1 MMNELKVLKSGT
13 DIRGVASDLFGGAV
27 TLTDAAV
34 FRIVCGFADMLR
46 QQFGDGLKVAVG
58 HDCRI
63 SAGRIKKQ
71 VIAALHSKDI
81 AVFDC
86 GLSSTPAMFM
96 TTVLAGMS
104 AAVQIT
110 ASHHPADRN
119 GLKFFL
125 PSGGLDSAALDRVL
139 DLAGQNAFDPAAEA
153 AAEPL
158 PFMDTYCAH
167 LRQII
172 CRGLQKS
179 EQTKP
184 LAGFHIVV
192 DAGNGVGGFY
202 AEKVLQPLG
211 ADISGSVFLEPDGR
225 FPNHIPNPENAEA
238 MASISA
244 AVRAAHADFGVI
256 FDTDV
261 DRAAC
266 VDAEGREINRNRL
279 IALAAAIVLE
289 KEPGSTIVTDSVTS
303 DGLHAFITA
312 LGGRHHRFK
321 RGYKNVIDEALRLCQ
336 SGENAPLAIETSGHA
351 ALKENY
357 FLDDGAYLVTKL
369 ILRFAELRAEG
380 KTLESLIDTLQTPAE
395 EKEIRFAITTPDF
408 KTYGKTVLQKL
419 EQFAAQNPEWQ
430 IAPDNFEGLRV
441 ATREGFFLLRMSVH
455 DPIMPFNLESNAPG
469 GIQRMLKALL
479 PFFRSCDELDLS
491 PLLHEL
497 QSAPAAQL

>member
-1 MMNELKVLKSGT
+1 MNDLKALKSGT
-13 DIRGVASDLFGGAV
+13 DVRGVASDIFGGTV
-27 TLTDAAV
+27 NLTDSAV

-46 QQFGDGLKVAVG
+46 QQFSGEIKVAVG

-63 SAGRIKKQ
+63 SAERIKKQ
-71 VIAALHSKDI
+71 VIAALCSKHI

-96 TTVLAGMS
+96 TTVLAGMT

-125 PSGGLDSAALDRVL
+125 PSGGIGGDTLNLIL
-139 DLAGQNAFDPAAEA
+139 DLAKKNELDPAVKAL
-153 AAEPL
+153 AEPL
-158 PFMDTYCAH
+158 PFMDTYCMH

-172 CRGLQKS
+172 CRGMGKT
-179 EQTKP
+179 EQDSP

-202 AEKVLQPLG
+202 ANKVLKPLG
-211 ADISGSVFLEPDGR
+211 ADVSGSVYLEPDGR
-225 FPNHIPNPENAEA
+225 FPNHIPNPENEKA

-244 AVRAAHADFGVI
+244 AVLASHADFGVI

-266 VDAEGREINRNRL
+266 VDDKGCEINRNRL
-279 IALAAAIVLE
+279 IALAAAIILE
-289 KEPGSTIVTDSVTS
+289 NEPGSTIVTDSVTS

-321 RGYKNVIDEALRLCQ
+321 RGYHNVIDEARRLC
-336 SGENAPLAIETSGHA
+336 SAGENAPLAIETSGHA

-357 FLDDGAYLVTKL
+357 FLDDGAYLITKL
-369 ILRFAELRAEG
+369 ILRLAKLRAEG
-380 KTLESLIDTLQTPAE
+380 RTLESLIDTLQVPAE
-395 EKEIRFAITTPDF
+395 EKEIRFPITAADF
-408 KTYGKTVLQKL
+408 KAYGQDVLQKL
-419 EQFAAQNPEWQ
+419 EQFVAQNPNWQ
-430 IAPDNFEGLRV
+430 LAPDNYEGLRV
-441 ATREGFFLLRMSVH
+441 ATLEGFFLLRMSVH
-455 DPIMPFNLESNAPG
+455 DPMMPFNLESNAPG
-469 GIQRMLKALL
+469 GVNKMLNELL
-479 PFFRSCDELDLS
+479 PFFRGCEGLNIS
-491 PLLHEL
+491 PLLAEL
-497 QSAPAAQL
+497 QGS

>member
-1 MMNELKVLKSGT
+1 MDELKALKSGT
-13 DIRGVASDLFGGAV
+13 DIRGVTSDCFGAAV

-34 FRIVCGFADMLR
+34 FRIVCGFADLLLS
-46 QQFGDGLKVAVG
+46 QCDGAVKVAVG

-63 SAGRIKKQ
+63 TAGRIKKQ
-71 VIAALHSKDI
+71 VIAALHSKKI
-81 AVFDC
+81 AVYDC

-125 PSGGLDSAALDRVL
+125 PSGGLDGAALDRVL
-139 DLAGQNAFDPAAEA
+139 ALAVQNDYDPAAEA
-153 AAEPL
+153 IAEPL

-172 CRGLQKS
+172 CRGLQKT
-179 EQTKP
+179 EPQKP
-184 LAGFHIVV
+184 LSGFHIVV
-192 DAGNGVGGFY
+192 DAGNGAGGFY
-202 AEKVLQPLG
+202 AEKVLEPLG
-211 ADISGSVFLEPDGR
+211 ADVSGSVFLEPDGR
-225 FPNHIPNPENAEA
+225 FPNHIPNPENADA

-244 AVRAAHADFGVI
+244 AVREARADFGVI

-266 VDAEGREINRNRL
+266 VDRNGREINRNRL

-303 DGLHAFITA
+303 DGLKRFIEA
-312 LGGRHHRFK
+312 KGGRHHRFK
-321 RGYKNVIDEALRLCQ
+321 RGYRNVIDEAQRLCQ

-357 FLDDGAYLVTKL
+357 FLDDGAYLITRL

-380 KTLESLIDTLQTPAE
+380 NTLESLIAGLETPAE
-395 EKEIRFAITTPDF
+395 EKEIRFAITLPDF
-408 KTYGKTVLQKL
+408 KAYGQSVLQEL
-419 EQFAAQNPEWQ
+419 ARFAEENAEWI
-430 IAPDNFEGLRV
+430 IAPDNYEGLRV

-469 GIQRMLKALL
+469 GIAKMLRDLR
-479 PFFRSCDELDLS
+479 PFFRGCEGLDLS
-491 PLLHEL
+491 PLH
-497 QSAPAAQL
+497 S